1 MLLNDSD
8 SRLQLA
14 REHAERLAE
23 EMRRSRRLMPD
34 TAGLPGRA
42 SLANVLRRATRRGRV
57 SEPERIPTDD
67 CFSAA
72 TRLPCRGSS
81 VPFREQELMSCAYD
95 R

>member
-42 SLANVLRRATRRGRV
+42 SLAKVLRRATRRGRV
-57 SEPERIPTDD
+57 SEPERIPTYD
-67 CFSAA
+67 CFSP
-72 TRLPCRGSS
+72 RPGCRGAEARSLFENRS
-81 VPFREQELMSCAYD
+81 
-95 R
+95 